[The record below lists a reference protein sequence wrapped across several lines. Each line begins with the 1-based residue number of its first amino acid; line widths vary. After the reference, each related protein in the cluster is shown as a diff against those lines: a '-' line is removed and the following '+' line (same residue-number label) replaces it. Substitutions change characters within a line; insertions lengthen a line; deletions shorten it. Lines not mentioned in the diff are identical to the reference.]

1 MTSPAPRPPSAIASS
16 FAISEHGRELIVVRC
31 NSGRVCCHDN
41 CTDIALFCGLAA
53 GEAEGK
59 ALSSADTPYGFP
71 SVRARL
77 YTILGAVLQG
87 RTGYVTPPDAGD
99 DTARSDRNTQL
110 RFFPLRRRPESG
122 RSAVVQQ
129 GACTAY
135 PLFALAI
142 ETCLWPQCNEASA
155 IGVNGSC
162 IFMCE

>member
-59 ALSSADTPYGFP
+59 ALSSAGHALRISLRPHTPLHNPRRSPPGAY
-71 SVRARL
+71 RL
-77 YTILGAVLQG
+77 RHASG
-87 RTGYVTPPDAGD
+87 RRD
-99 DTARSDRNTQL
+99 DTARPDRNTQL
-110 RFFPLRRRPESG
+110 RFFHLRHRPESG

-129 GACTAY
+129 GGLHCLP
-135 PLFALAI
+135 PLR
-142 ETCLWPQCNEASA
+142 TRH
-155 IGVNGSC
+155 
-162 IFMCE
+162 